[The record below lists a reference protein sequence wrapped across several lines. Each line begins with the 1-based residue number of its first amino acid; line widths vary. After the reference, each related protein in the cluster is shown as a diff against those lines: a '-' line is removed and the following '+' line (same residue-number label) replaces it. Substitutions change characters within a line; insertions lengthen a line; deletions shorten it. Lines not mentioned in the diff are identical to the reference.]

1 MRMDIT
7 RKQIE
12 KTHREEVIRS
22 FNHRILR
29 VAIGR
34 KATDAE
40 LGVSNQQIVNYRT
53 LMVRDIQCEFNN
65 DISEM
70 ILSRRSLTEKTLTL
84 RLPSSLQGK

>member
-7 RKQIE
+7 SKQIE
-12 KTHREEVIRS
+12 ITHREEVIRS

-40 LGVSNQQIVNYRT
+40 LGVSNQQIVNYST
-53 LMVRDIQCEFNN
+53 PMVRDIQCEELVVDAPCIDDLFLDRLNN
-65 DISEM
+65 LFVD
-70 ILSRRSLTEKTLTL
+70 TL
-84 RLPSSLQGK
+84 